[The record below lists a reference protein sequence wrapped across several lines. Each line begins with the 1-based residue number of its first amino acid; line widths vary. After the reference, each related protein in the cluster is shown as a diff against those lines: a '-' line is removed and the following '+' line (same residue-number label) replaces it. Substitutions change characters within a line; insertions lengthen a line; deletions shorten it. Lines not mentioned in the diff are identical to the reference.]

1 MLLGLLLR
9 LDSKLT
15 RASVAVGCGVGL
27 EVSRVFLAVA
37 ATDIAVDD
45 GRREIVEEEDA
56 APEAVEEDGGYPC
69 WC

>member
-1 MLLGLLLR
+1 M
-9 LDSKLT
+9 
-15 RASVAVGCGVGL
+15 AVGCGVGL